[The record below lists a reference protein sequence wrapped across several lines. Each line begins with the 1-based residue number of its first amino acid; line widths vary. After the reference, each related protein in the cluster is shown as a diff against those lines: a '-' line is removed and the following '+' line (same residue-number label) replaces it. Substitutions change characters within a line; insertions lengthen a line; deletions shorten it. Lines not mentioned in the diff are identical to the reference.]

1 MKEGSTIP
9 GTLTPAAA
17 PCAPMNLDALLTV
30 EEFAAW
36 SKTPLRTVRARLRTM
51 PGVIRESRKC
61 VRIHPRTYL
70 EIRLKKA
77 IR

>member
-1 MKEGSTIP
+1 
-9 GTLTPAAA
+9 
-17 PCAPMNLDALLTV
+17 MNPPIHLDALLTV

-36 SKTPLRTVRARLRTM
+36 QQTPVATVRKRLATM

-70 EIRLKKA
+70 EMRLRKTIR
-77 IR
+77 

>member
-1 MKEGSTIP
+1 MKESATIP
-9 GTLTPAAA
+9 ETLA
-17 PCAPMNLDALLTV
+17 PTAPLCAPMNLDALLTV

-51 PGVIRESRKC
+51 PGVIHESRKC

-70 EIRLKKA
+70 ETRLKKA

>member
-1 MKEGSTIP
+1 MTNG
-9 GTLTPAAA
+9 
-17 PCAPMNLDALLTV
+17 PMDLDALLTV

-36 SKTPLRTVRARLRTM
+36 VKTPLRTVRARLATM

-70 EIRLKKA
+70 EMRLRKTLK
-77 IR
+77 